1 MFSSRPP
8 NINGLSIGL
17 LGGSFNPPHAGHA
30 LITKIALAR
39 LRLDR
44 VWWMFSPGNPL
55 KSDAP
60 AKLEM
65 RVNAAQTVMSD
76 PRLVFTDIESQL
88 DTRYTIDTIK
98 ALQARYRGTRFVWL
112 MGEDNLAQFH
122 RWEDGKSIAAAIP
135 IAVFSRPGAGFPALN
150 SRMARTFAHHRLPA
164 SKARALPLTRP
175 PAWTLL
181 ELSLIH
187 I

>member
-65 RVNAAQTVMSD
+65 RVN
-76 PRLVFTDIESQL
+76 
-88 DTRYTIDTIK
+88 
-98 ALQARYRGTRFVWL
+98 WL

-122 RWEDGKSIAAAIP
+122 RWEDWKSIAAAIP

-150 SRMARTFAHHRLPA
+150 SRMARTFARHRLPA
-164 SKARALPLTRP
+164 SKARALPFARP

-181 ELSLIH
+181 EHRQSNMSSTALRQDGEWS
-187 I
+187 